1 MAAQWCVSCYDC
13 PDSAACR
20 CLTCEHIVGTG
31 DAKVDLRY
39 LGIRVSQNH
48 LKEQSE
54 QQERHLLRQKK
65 LVIVFDLDHTLL
77 HTELKSRLH
86 QEVIP

>member
-1 MAAQWCVSCYDC
+1 MKHCNGSHNAGA
-13 PDSAACR
+13 
-20 CLTCEHIVGTG
+20 G

-39 LGIRVSQNH
+39 LGLQVSQNH

-54 QQERHLLRQKK
+54 QQMRHLLSQKK

-77 HTELKSRLH
+77 HTELKSRLYP
-86 QEVIP
+86 EVILQLICNESE